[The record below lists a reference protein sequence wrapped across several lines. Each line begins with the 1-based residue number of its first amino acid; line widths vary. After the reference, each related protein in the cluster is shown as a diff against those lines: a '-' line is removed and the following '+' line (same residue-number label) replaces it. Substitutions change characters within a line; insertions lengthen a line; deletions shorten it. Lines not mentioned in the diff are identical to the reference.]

1 MSSGGKIDISNLN
14 EDDMEELMARLAVAR
29 QQQQREKRTPEPYSP
44 PQRRREFVTENNDRH
59 RSAWRQEPVRT
70 PDRIATLEGV
80 YLREV

>member
-29 QQQQREKRTPEPYSP
+29 QQQLREKRTPEPYSP